1 MNEETFNQQE
11 VAEYHD
17 YQDNRGQA
25 LALLAKLK
33 AKEAKG
39 MGATKIFWKDQQPT
53 LVECSSKLYWEGQLK
68 KRGFTGRPE
77 TPGVPATDANPRK
90 AASWEKKRDSKNRRA
105 YTLEE
110 TPTMNFKA
118 SGQLPAHYYM
128 DESALE
134 AYVESLTNE
143 NE

>member
-1 MNEETFNQQE
+1 MKESEYNEAE
-11 VAEYHD
+11 VKQYHD

-33 AKEAKG
+33 AKEAEG
-39 MGATKIFWKDQQPT
+39 MGITKVFWKDQQPT
-53 LVECSSKLYWEGQLK
+53 IVECSSRLYWEGQLK

-77 TPGVPATDANPRK
+77 SSSVPATNSNVRK
-90 AASWEKKRDSKNRRA
+90 PASWEAKRDEKNRRT

-110 TPTMNFKA
+110 TQTMNFKT
-118 SGQLPAHYYM
+118 SGHLPAHYYM

-134 AYVESLTNE
+134 AYVESLTKE
-143 NE
+143 K